1 MFFIMLLRWIRGYY
15 CIRVSL
21 GASGKLMTLCAHNGI
36 LFWKGEQRE
45 DAYYGCVARTMYSRL
60 CALASRAGID
70 VQECGRH
77 GLPYLA
83 NRYRKRIGLLCGGIL
98 FLVLLAV
105 SQQFIWSVKIEG
117 NVNTNPAEL
126 TALLAEQGVRW
137 GALKRN
143 IDQRYI
149 AREMLIHGEGL
160 SWAALN
166 LHGTTAILRI
176 RERTPPPPKIDT
188 NVPANL
194 VASEDGQIKRLQV
207 TDGKAVL
214 QEGDTVRKGEVIVS
228 GVWQDQWGLTHFI
241 RAGGQAYAHV
251 PRKLTVKIPLLQE
264 TCSFTD
270 VKRHTYL
277 EISSLQIPLFFY
289 QEPQGEYKTERYS
302 EYPVF
307 LGITMPFS
315 IGHENMLFFERQQQK
330 ISPEQALARA
340 QRQLE
345 VLERHTFGD
354 DPIISRDV
362 SAEFMDGALT
372 LQGNYEIEM
381 DIAERRDIGMFEYD
395 TPEDKKKIPREAG
408 Y

>member
-60 CALASRAGID
+60 CAWASRAGID

-166 LHGTTAILRI
+166 LHGTTAILRF
-176 RERTPPPPKIDT
+176 REGTPPPPKIDT

-241 RAGGQAYAHV
+241 REGG
-251 PRKLTVKIPLLQE
+251 RKLTVKIPLLQE

-315 IGHENMLFFERQQQK
+315 IGQEK
-330 ISPEQALARA
+330 GPARA

-362 SAEFMDGALT
+362 SAEVMDGALT